1 MESLHNS
8 IAACNWNYSAKATF
22 VSLYLK
28 INGCHNIWPEVE
40 SFDSAKNLR
49 ILSIVTNPFLN

>member
-8 IAACNWNYSAKATF
+8 IGACNWNYFAKATF

-28 INGCHNIWPEVE
+28 INGCHNI
-40 SFDSAKNLR
+40 
-49 ILSIVTNPFLN
+49 